1 MIIYRL
7 SKYNPEIC
15 YSDEWTSITDI
26 GDKRYNLTVDEY
38 LYYEKLYIK
47 SLLMLVEDDS
57 KSNVR
62 IEGFEKSLQWTDS
75 KCRKYG
81 MDKAVMELY
90 RNDYKSTVYK
100 TLYGG
105 RRKFLY
111 SDIPALMKVLLREE
125 AWFEIVTE
133 RYRID
138 VGYDYYIHV
147 YSERI
152 LKKPDNFPEEIFME
166 KL

>member
-7 SKYNPEIC
+7 SKYNPEVR
-15 YSDEWTSITDI
+15 YHSEWSSVTDV
-26 GDKRYNLTVDEY
+26 GDKRYNLTIEEY
-38 LYYEKLYIK
+38 LRYEQLYIQ
-47 SLLMLVEDDS
+47 SLLILTENDS

-62 IEGFEKSLQWTDS
+62 IENFEMIPQWT
-75 KCRKYG
+75 KNKALKYG
-81 MDKAVMELY
+81 IGKAVMELY
-90 RNDYKSTVYK
+90 KNDYKSTVYK
-100 TLYGG
+100 MLYGD
-105 RRKFLY
+105 RREFQY
-111 SDIPALMKVLLREE
+111 SDIPALMKILLREE

-147 YSERI
+147 YTERI
-152 LKKPDNFPEEIFME
+152 LKKPDNFSEEIFME